1 MKYITVKIEKD
12 CRDRLN
18 VFRDKLGVSS
28 QTEVLNM
35 IFDFIEKYNV
45 DLDKEFSNS
54 ALEQLVSSLNETL
67 HIVELLNTK
76 SDKILQQEDKNTTRV
91 VKILQAQER
100 DILKPILMRRIEE
113 TVTKTTEEIISSEP
127 FLSDIKQ
134 QNIVPVVDVKKEEK
148 QTNELYV
155 LERKIESLQDDLNR
169 VNKQLEISKNR
180 YSSLFSCFN
189 KAVMTN
195 RYNASLTEEEYRKF
209 Q

>member
-1 MKYITVKIEKD
+1 MKITTVKVTQEL
-12 CRDRLN
+12 RDRLELLRVRYDKN
-18 VFRDKLGVSS
+18 ITRDVIEML
-28 QTEVLNM
+28 L
-35 IFDFIEKYNV
+35 DFVEKYNV

-54 ALEQLVSSLNETL
+54 AMEQLVSSLNETL

-76 SDKILQQEDKNTTRV
+76 SDKLLQQEDKNTTRV

-134 QNIVPVVDVKKEEK
+134 HNVTPIVDVKKEEK
-148 QTNELYV
+148 QSNELYLLQRKNESLIED
-155 LERKIESLQDDLNR
+155 LERL
-169 VNKQLEISKNR
+169 NKQYDSSKNR
-180 YSSLFSCFN
+180 YNNLLSCFN
-189 KAVMTN
+189 KATIAN